1 MDVSST
7 WRGHVE
13 VWRNNGMR
21 PPWVP
26 TFEDV
31 LLMQNACPDRNMLNR
46 DARVLVLGVTPAI
59 VMARWL
65 EGLTIKAVDF
75 DQDMIDALWQPEA
88 GDRAEAVCADWS
100 AMPFPDDYFDLVV
113 GDGSFCALPD
123 LGHYDAV
130 IAEVM
135 RVKRSEAPIL
145 ARFFVQQEEAL
156 SFSDIVDPLGRL
168 LLEGFEAT
176 EVRFLTL
183 MAACDPDGILDHQTI
198 AAKIAQRWGNLERF
212 IAAACPDENDAGMF
226 RLILERQQR
235 LNFPRL
241 SQISLIFA
249 RHGLRM
255 KVFQPSYR
263 VGAFCPTLRFD

>member
-13 VWRNNGMR
+13 VWRNNGLR

-26 TFEDV
+26 NFEDV
-31 LLMQNACPDRNMLNR
+31 LLMQNACADRSMLNR
-46 DARVLVLGVTPAI
+46 DAKVLVLGVTPAI

-65 EGLTIKAVDF
+65 EGFTIKAVDF
-75 DQDMIDALWQPEA
+75 DQDMIEALWQPQA
-88 GDRAEAVCADWS
+88 GDRAEAVCADWA

-135 RVKRSEAPIL
+135 RVKRSEAPIIV
-145 ARFFVQQEEAL
+145 RFFVQQEEVL

-168 LLEGFEAT
+168 LLQGFDPSEL
-176 EVRFLTL
+176 RFLTL
-183 MAACDPDGILDHQTI
+183 MAACDSDGILDHETI
-198 AAKIAQRWGNLERF
+198 AEKIAQRWGNLDQYIEA
-212 IAAACPDENDAGMF
+212 ILPEETDAQMF
-226 RLILERQQR
+226 RLILERRQR

-241 SQISLIFA
+241 TQISPIFA
-249 RHGLRM
+249 RHGLRT